1 MVLRMT
7 KVEVVGP
14 TELSVTFNDGTSGV
28 ADVGP
33 RLVGPVFEPL
43 HDPERFAEATLDP
56 ICGTVVWPNG
66 ADFAPEAVR
75 DLVATPAGSQV

>member
-1 MVLRMT
+1 M
-7 KVEVVGP
+7 EVVGP

-56 ICGTVVWPNG
+56 LRGTVVWPNG
-66 ADFAPEAVR
+66 ADLAPEAVR
-75 DLVATPAGSQV
+75 DSIVVPAGAKGLR